1 MERKKFCPNK
11 ETLTTSLKGKL
22 TVLFKEDAQFKQDYL
37 KRSLNWTEE
46 SAVHETGM
54 QLQSQRM
61 GLYQANQL
69 IDRARREKSW
79 LCDESKMRSRAIQED
94 RARNCQE
101 ILEFRR
107 ISCTEA
113 DRGRQLRSDGL
124 SAQKEESKLSVN
136 QLMVQMQELQGRV
149 NSLVRCTSI
158 L

>member
-1 MERKKFCPNK
+1 MSKGKRNRDLESVADCQMERKKFCPNK

-69 IDRARREKSW
+69 IDRAPK
-79 LCDESKMRSRAIQED
+79 
-94 RARNCQE
+94 
-101 ILEFRR
+101 
-107 ISCTEA
+107 
-113 DRGRQLRSDGL
+113 G
-124 SAQKEESKLSVN
+124 KELA
-136 QLMVQMQELQGRV
+136 M
-149 NSLVRCTSI
+149 
-158 L
+158 